1 LLRCR
6 KAFLTFR
13 MELESG
19 KSGGN
24 VVVALRGELDLTDAA
39 T

>member
-1 LLRCR
+1 
-6 KAFLTFR
+6 
-13 MELESG
+13 MELEPG
-19 KSGGN
+19 RSGGN